1 MTVTTQDS
9 AIIDRLTTPPA
20 PPERIHHW
28 MNSQL
33 SIARFYGGCTYQ
45 NARYVINY
53 DEPGNP
59 LVRADVFAAEHKAK
73 RDANRAALRA
83 MAAKAKMDQGGLL

>member
-1 MTVTTQDS
+1 MTVKTQDL
-9 AIIDRLTTPPA
+9 AAIDRLIAPPA

-45 NARYVINY
+45 GARYVINY

-59 LVRADVFAAEHKAK
+59 LVRADIFAADHKAT
-73 RDANRAALRA
+73 RDANRSALRA
-83 MAAKAKMDQGGLL
+83 KAAKIKMDQGAMF